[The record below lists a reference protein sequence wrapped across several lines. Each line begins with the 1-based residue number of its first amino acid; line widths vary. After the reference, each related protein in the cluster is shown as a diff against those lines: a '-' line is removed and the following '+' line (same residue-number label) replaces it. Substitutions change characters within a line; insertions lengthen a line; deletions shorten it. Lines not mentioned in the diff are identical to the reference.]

1 MTKAFFPVALKPVI
15 LYNSCFKCET
25 VKSNESSSDHYKSY
39 AGTNERNDA
48 VARNYIKLA
57 VDVEQEILAGGGALH
72 ADCEAILLD
81 SGSIQENI
89 WGADWVPF
97 THEVTF
103 EIILQAKLYSESVIQ
118 KSGLLDK
125 K

>member
-1 MTKAFFPVALKPVI
+1 M
-15 LYNSCFKCET
+15 
-25 VKSNESSSDHYKSY
+25 
-39 AGTNERNDA
+39 
-48 VARNYIKLA
+48 
-57 VDVEQEILAGGGALH
+57 H